1 MTIKINTSDLQSH
14 IGEDCGTSDWFQIT
28 QQQVNDF
35 ADVTLDHQFIHVDP
49 EKAAKSPFGTTIAH
63 GFLTLSMLAHFLQK
77 GVGVNVPN
85 RTMGVNYGFDR
96 VRFLQPVKVGSK
108 VRANAVLI
116 EATEKKPG
124 QFLFKLDVTIEI
136 EGEVKPALKAE
147 WLNMV
152 FAG

>member
-63 GFLTLSMLAHFLQK
+63 GFLTLSMLAYFLQK

-85 RTMGVNYGFDR
+85 RTMGVNYGFDK
-96 VRFLQPVKVGSK
+96 VRFLLPVKVGSK

-152 FAG
+152 FA